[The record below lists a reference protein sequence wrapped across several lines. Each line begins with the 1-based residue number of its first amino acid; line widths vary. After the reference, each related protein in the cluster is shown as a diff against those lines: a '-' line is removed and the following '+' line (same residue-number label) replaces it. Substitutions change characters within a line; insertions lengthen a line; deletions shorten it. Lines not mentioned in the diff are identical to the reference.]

1 MKTCSAKVSITDILY
16 TFSVYMHLHKRKIG
30 TPEVK
35 RKASPAQ
42 KLHGL
47 LMFYFFRNLAQR
59 MKAVQFLVQVFQ
71 LVDLVVLGRGYEAM
85 SCLVLYLSQVQCL
98 EPQGKCGWPW
108 SVGPLRWRFFNK
120 SKVTTTT
127 AISTTYF
134 TWWSNSEWTKYFSIS
149 FGIPTWS
156 LTCFTW

>member
-1 MKTCSAKVSITDILY
+1 
-16 TFSVYMHLHKRKIG
+16 MHLHKRKIG

-35 RKASPAQ
+35 RKASSAQ

-59 MKAVQFLVQVFQ
+59 MKVGQLLVQVFP

-98 EPQGKCGWPW
+98 EPQGKCGWP
-108 SVGPLRWRFFNK
+108 
-120 SKVTTTT
+120 
-127 AISTTYF
+127 
-134 TWWSNSEWTKYFSIS
+134 
-149 FGIPTWS
+149 
-156 LTCFTW
+156 